1 GIVALVFA
9 LVLFTDGVRVS
20 LDAKAGIEI
29 DALDLDALLLHHL
42 DGKHGIKATGYQ
54 GDGTTGN
61 DRLRHRLYF
70 RRHGPRWLKRG
81 REYSKR
87 RQHPVGKRPT
97 HRQTRS
103 ASNGLFAQLREL
115 CLAP

>member
-20 LDAKAGIEI
+20 LDAEAGIEI

-87 RQHPVGKRPT
+87 RRRPVGNRPAGPANPQPT
-97 HRQTRS
+97 HQCRR
-103 ASNGLFAQLREL
+103 
-115 CLAP
+115 